1 MCSDIII
8 IVGNRYIN
16 IEIAKNLLEQ
26 KVDIN
31 IIEK

>member
-8 IVGNRYIN
+8 IAGNRYIN